1 MNEKCK
7 TVTELMTTYWHYVY
21 IFVPIVMIL
30 LISVS
35 YAKAVMSSDAE
46 ILKKTNTE
54 NFRRLIAGVI
64 LVVLPFLIRTIFDL
78 FGIDFCI

>member
-21 IFVPIVMIL
+21 IFVPIVIIL

-35 YAKAVMSSDAE
+35 YARAVMSSEADA
-46 ILKKTNTE
+46 LKKAHNA
-54 NFRRLIAGVI
+54 NFKRLIAGVI
-64 LVVLPFLIRTIFDL
+64 LVMLPFLIRTIFDL